1 MSANPSTANASK
13 QLLDRLLAT
22 LPAGYSES
30 TVELPNIAFTKPTSS
45 KWLRATIIIQD
56 VNNVQAGGLW
66 LRYDGLFVVDVLY
79 PLGDGTIN
87 PLTDAEAIAAIYQN
101 QKFGGVNCQEALI
114 LDIGEEKLKQ
124 GKKETCWY
132 HVQVEVDF
140 YYEG

>member
-13 QLLDRLLAT
+13 QLLDRLLAN
-22 LPAGYSES
+22 LPTGYAAN
-30 TVELPNIAFTKPTSS
+30 TVELPNITFTKPASS

-66 LRYDGLFVVDVLY
+66 LRYDGLFVVDVFY
-79 PLGDGTIN
+79 ALGDGTIN
-87 PLTDAEAIAAIYQN
+87 PLADAESIAATYQN

-114 LDIGEEKLKQ
+114 LDIGEEKIKK

>member
-13 QLLDRLLAT
+13 QLLDRLVANLSSIGYAANT
-22 LPAGYSES
+22 L
-30 TVELPNIAFTKPTSS
+30 ELPNTQFTKPMSS
-45 KWLRATIIIQD
+45 KWLRATIINQD

-66 LRYDGLFVVDVLY
+66 LRYDGLFVVDVFY
-79 PLGDGTIN
+79 PLGDGTIK
-87 PLTDAEAIAAIYQN
+87 PLNDAEAIAAVYQN

-114 LDIGEEKLKQ
+114 LEIGEEKIK
-124 GKKETCWY
+124 GKKDTCWY